1 MNSFAL
7 TPLIKVFEAL
17 RYRQLFIAVFLLNSL
32 SRGGNLRRSYLALSE
47 TLNEVSGVQSSPL
60 NEERAARPTGRPAA
74 HCCTFFLP
82 LLRPSLPPSALL
94 SFAPPVV
101 LHPLLR
107 RHQNTAET
115 NFGGRCAS
123 EESLPGK
130 TAPRLPAPT
139 RNRKLASRAKFAS
152 RWHHYCER
160 RRREA
165 EKFEIFPHS
174 TDDATEEEGII
185 FSLSGTT

>member
-1 MNSFAL
+1 M
-7 TPLIKVFEAL
+7 
-17 RYRQLFIAVFLLNSL
+17 
-32 SRGGNLRRSYLALSE
+32 RRSYLALSE

-60 NEERAARPTGRPAA
+60 NEERAARPTDRPAA

-82 LLRPSLPPSALL
+82 LLRPSLFLPALL

-101 LHPLLR
+101 LHPLLLLR
-107 RHQNTAET
+107 RHQNTGSALAET
-115 NFGGRCAS
+115 NFGGRFAS

-130 TAPRLPAPT
+130 TAPPSRASLESPA
-139 RNRKLASRAKFAS
+139 RSRAKFAS

-165 EKFEIFPHS
+165 EKFEIFPPRP
-174 TDDATEEEGII
+174 TTEEEEGII